1 MQLTFIDSYRSE
13 WIKRRR
19 SLASWL
25 VVIGAF
31 FTPAVVVVARLA
43 HASGLP
49 KVYASDG
56 FWMNHWSTSWESMA
70 VFLLP
75 MGVMLSVSL
84 ITQLE
89 YKNNTW
95 KQVHTTPM
103 TYTTIYF
110 SKLAVI
116 LTLVVAFFVL
126 FNVGMVIAAL
136 VPPLVLGNV
145 PFPGYPDVLFFLKGN
160 AYYFLDCLPIV
171 ALQYLISLNYR
182 NFLVPV
188 GAGFLLWVGSIGVLR
203 WKYSYIMP
211 YSYTIFNFLGASER
225 GKAIVPGFNFHLIA
239 VAYFVVFTV
248 VGYILYVNKKVKG

>member
-1 MQLTFIDSYRSE
+1 MYWTFLNSYKSE

-31 FTPAVVVVARLA
+31 FTPAVIVVARLA
-43 HASGLP
+43 HRDGLP
-49 KVYASDG
+49 KLYASAG
-56 FWMNHWSTSWESMA
+56 FWMNHWNTSWESMA

-75 MGVMLSVSL
+75 MGVMLSASL

-95 KQVHTTPM
+95 KQVHTTPLR
-103 TYTTIYF
+103 YTTIFF

-116 LTLVVAFFVL
+116 MTLVVAFFVL
-126 FNVGMVIAAL
+126 FNVGIVLSAL
-136 VPPLVLGNV
+136 VPPLVLGDV
-145 PFPGYPDVLFFLKGN
+145 PFPGIPDVVVFLKQNG
-160 AYYFLDCLPIV
+160 YYFLDCLPIV

-188 GAGFLLWVGSIGVLR
+188 GAGFLLWVASIGVLR

-211 YSYTIFNFLGASER
+211 YSYTMFHFLGGSER
-225 GKAIVPGFNFHLIA
+225 GKAIVPPINFHLIA
-239 VAYFVVFTV
+239 VVYFVVFVV
-248 VGYILYVNKKVKG
+248 VGYVLYVNKKAKG